1 VQRVPDDGITFIRYA
16 HSQMIGKPNNL
27 KVFGNKY
34 SKGPKHDS
42 QNISLCSEV
51 RGYDYGV

>member
-1 VQRVPDDGITFIRYA
+1 
-16 HSQMIGKPNNL
+16 MIGKPNNL

-42 QNISLCSEV
+42 QNISLCPGV